1 MRSRK
6 STFCFSEPRQS
17 SGLFFSFRTV
27 VCSGSGPVFLSAVV
41 LVLMVLVSSCGG
53 TAPRFR
59 VGEKNSNASKGVEE
73 SRDDKER
80 EMKAE
85 DADRVLSG
93 ARTFKTEKN
102 TAISNLDQARMMR
115 EISKMM
121 GVPYRLGGADQDGV
135 DCSAYTMLVYKNSL
149 GKQLAR
155 TSMEQYGQGSTV
167 STEDLKFGDLVFFN
181 TTGET
186 ASHVGIYLGD
196 DLFAHA
202 STTLGVTISSL
213 VSPYYK
219 KRYEG
224 ARRVIE

>member
-1 MRSRK
+1 MSSRK
-6 STFCFSEPRQS
+6 STFCCSGPRHT
-17 SGLFFSFRTV
+17 SGLFCSLRAV
-27 VCSGSGPVFLSAVV
+27 VCSKRGPVILSAMV
-41 LVLMVLVSSCGG
+41 LVLMVLLSSCGG

-59 VGEKNSNASKGVEE
+59 VGEKKSSASKGVEE
-73 SRDDKER
+73 SRDNEDR
-80 EMKAE
+80 ETKAE
-85 DADRVLSG
+85 DADKVLSG

-102 TAISNLDQARMMR
+102 TAISNLDQARIMR

-121 GVPYRLGGADQDGV
+121 GVPYRLGGEDQDGI
-135 DCSAYTMLVYKNSL
+135 DCSAYTMLVYKNSI

-155 TSMEQYGQGSTV
+155 TSMEQYKQGSTV
-167 STEDLKFGDLVFFN
+167 YLEDLKFGDLVFFN

-202 STTLGVTISSL
+202 STALGVTISSL

-224 ARRVIE
+224 ARRIIE

>member
-1 MRSRK
+1 
-6 STFCFSEPRQS
+6 
-17 SGLFFSFRTV
+17 
-27 VCSGSGPVFLSAVV
+27 
-41 LVLMVLVSSCGG
+41 
-53 TAPRFR
+53 
-59 VGEKNSNASKGVEE
+59 
-73 SRDDKER
+73 
-80 EMKAE
+80 MKAE